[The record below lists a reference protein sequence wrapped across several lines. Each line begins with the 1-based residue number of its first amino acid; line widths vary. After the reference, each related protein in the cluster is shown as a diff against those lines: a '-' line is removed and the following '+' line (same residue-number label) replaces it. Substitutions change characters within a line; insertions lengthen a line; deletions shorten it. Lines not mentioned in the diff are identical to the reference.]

1 MVSLRF
7 KPRTKDCRP
16 LTFTEVP
23 RMSWLETT
31 FCGTLRITDE
41 VADQKG
47 TGIAEQNE
55 RNCSNESIKTVS
67 AVLWN

>member
-41 VADQKG
+41 VAGQNG
-47 TGIAEQNE
+47 AGIIVQDRKEQN
-55 RNCSNESIKTVS
+55 R
-67 AVLWN
+67 